1 MLGDSFHQE
10 ITHDRGSTMDFHNK
24 VILAPLTKG
33 GNLPFRRLVVD
44 FGADI
49 TVSEMAYSR
58 FIVKGERRELALLR
72 RHPSEQ
78 LFGVQLA
85 AKEAAEARE
94 AALRAVDQGA
104 SFIDINCGC
113 PIHDTTRRGLGAEML
128 RKPRSL
134 GRFVEL
140 LAPQLPV
147 PLTIKVRIGINDGAI
162 NVRETAR
169 LIEEGGAAA
178 ITIHGRTKEQ
188 RYSKEADWNIIGEV
202 ARERSIPVIGN
213 GDILTWYEAE
223 ARQEIS
229 SCTSVMI
236 GRGALIKPWIFKEI
250 KEKRSWE
257 PSPEERIGVYRKLAS
272 YMKEHFR
279 DDELG
284 KKRAMEFLP
293 WHLGFF
299 CRYRPLPADTHL
311 ERSKLHPLIQ
321 TRSGEESSL
330 SPLEAILRD
339 PTPATHRAIAEVLW
353 EAQSDEEAIDKISSI
368 TIESGEEAV
377 ISDDLMRG

>member
-1 MLGDSFHQE
+1 
-10 ITHDRGSTMDFHNK
+10 MDFFNK

-33 GNLPFRRLVVD
+33 GNLPFRRLVVEY
-44 FGADI
+44 GADI

-72 RHPSEQ
+72 RHESERC
-78 LFGVQLA
+78 FGVQLA
-85 AKEAAEARE
+85 AKEAAEARD

-147 PLTIKVRIGINDGAI
+147 PLTIKVRIGLNDNTINI
-162 NVRETAR
+162 NETAR
-169 LIEEGGAAA
+169 VVEEGGAAA
-178 ITIHGRTKEQ
+178 LTIHGRTKEQ
-188 RYSKEADWNIIGEV
+188 RYSKEADWQIIGAV
-202 ARERSIPVIGN
+202 ARERKIPVIGN

-223 ARQEIS
+223 ARREIS

-236 GRGALIKPWIFKEI
+236 GRGALIKPWIFQEI
-250 KEKRSWE
+250 KEKKSWE
-257 PSPEERIGVYRKLAS
+257 PTAPERIGVYRKLAT

-279 DDELG
+279 DDDLG
-284 KKRAMEFLP
+284 KRRAMEFLP

-299 CRYRPLPADTHL
+299 CRYRPLPAATYL
-311 ERSKLHPLIQ
+311 SASQEHPLIQ
-321 TRSGEESSL
+321 TRFPDTAPDSHLEMLLRDASPVTHHLMAEILWHAESDD
-330 SPLEAILRD
+330 EAI
-339 PTPATHRAIAEVLW
+339 E
-353 EAQSDEEAIDKISSI
+353 KISLLKVDM
-368 TIESGEEAV
+368 GEEANV
-377 ISDDLMRG
+377 QEELLRG